1 MRTDHRHCLFF
12 APLFSSPS
20 FPSSLSQTKIN
31 KEQAG
36 TTALKTC
43 LRRTLP
49 FTRCVY
55 QERKLNSRS
64 RLRYPIDWHMKRGR
78 RVNGVNFSNGKSS
91 GLQQTQIAV
100 EPLRQQENE
109 FQIKGRRGEKQQQH
123 KIIVI
128 SPLIYQIRT
137 K

>member
-1 MRTDHRHCLFF
+1 LAYET
-12 APLFSSPS
+12 
-20 FPSSLSQTKIN
+20 
-31 KEQAG
+31 
-36 TTALKTC
+36 
-43 LRRTLP
+43 
-49 FTRCVY
+49 
-55 QERKLNSRS
+55 
-64 RLRYPIDWHMKRGR
+64 
-78 RVNGVNFSNGKSS
+78 NGVNFSNGKSS